1 MFVSFS
7 LEFLKIKEEEEEKKS
22 KSNEPHGYSAANC
35 QGEVKETGYIV
46 PFVSRSTTCKISLW
60 C

>member
-7 LEFLKIKEEEEEKKS
+7 LEFLKIKEGKKKKS

-46 PFVSRSTTCKISLW
+46 PFISRSTTGKISLW